1 MVVLWITLLFLHQ
14 GNSLVPVK
22 TVHVGETATFTC
34 DLSNE
39 ELGSR
44 KVQWYKQRVGDT
56 LKLMVSLYGT
66 TKPSSEFLESRISA
80 QNSKDFSN
88 LTIWNIVQ
96 EDEGMYHCGVDNWI
110 QLEWSGTYLLVK
122 GNTERTSNYIVLQ
135 RPIESDPLRPGDTA
149 TLQCSVLTN
158 SEKNTCS
165 GHHNVLWFRDGS
177 KKSLPNIIYTDGNR
191 IDQCEKRLD
200 HQKICVYQFSKNV
213 SSSDAGT
220 YYCAVATCGEILFG
234 NGTTLDIQESSALSQ
249 TASTVVFLLCAV
261 MGINLMFTALLIYVT
276 NKNNN
281 NDHKAPVLQ
290 KNLSDQKRQQIKDT
304 QMFSAVVFALMKA
317 DISNK
322 KDAKAAEK
330 QQIYTAVKAFG
341 LD

>member
-122 GNTERTSNYIVLQ
+122 GNTERTSNYIVVQ
-135 RPIESDPLRPGDTA
+135 QPIESNPLRPGDTA

-177 KKSLPNIIYTDGNR
+177 NKSLPNIIYTDGNKT
-191 IDQCEKRLD
+191 DQCEKRSEPQD
-200 HQKICVYQFSKNV
+200 GCVYRLSKNV
-213 SSSDAGT
+213 NSSDAGT
-220 YYCAVATCGEILFG
+220 YYCAVATCGEIFFG
-234 NGTTLDIQESSALSQ
+234 NGTKLDVQEKPTRLVFIEFVILITCFAISIIGNLFFICNRRVCKKCKEIKSDTTEVQTDNLYQPTEADDEINYAALSFSERK
-249 TASTVVFLLCAV
+249 TRGRRTREYTEDTV
-261 MGINLMFTALLIYVT
+261 
-276 NKNNN
+276 
-281 NDHKAPVLQ
+281 
-290 KNLSDQKRQQIKDT
+290 
-304 QMFSAVVFALMKA
+304 FS
-317 DISNK
+317 
-322 KDAKAAEK
+322 
-330 QQIYTAVKAFG
+330 
-341 LD
+341 